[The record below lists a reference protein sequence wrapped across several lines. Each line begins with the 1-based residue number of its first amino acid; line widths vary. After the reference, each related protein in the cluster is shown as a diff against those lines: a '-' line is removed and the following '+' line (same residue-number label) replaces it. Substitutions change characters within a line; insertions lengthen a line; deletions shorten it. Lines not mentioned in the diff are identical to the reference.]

1 MKGAVEQGDA
11 SVRGGAPWCCIAV
24 HGMVGKKSG
33 WPNYRFVTKTDKDAM
48 IQWSNL

>member
-24 HGMVGKKSG
+24 HGMVGKKK
-33 WPNYRFVTKTDKDAM
+33 WVAKLPLRNKD
-48 IQWSNL
+48 